1 MRNGELELI
10 TAKATIFATGGAGR
24 MYLKTTNGYASTAD
38 GMGIAYRAGHPA
50 DGHGVHAVPSRP
62 RSKKTAC

>member
-24 MYLKTTNGYASTAD
+24 MYAKTTNGYASTAD
-38 GMGIAYRAGHPA
+38 GMAHRLQAPA
-50 DGHGVHAVPSRP
+50 SR
-62 RSKKTAC
+62 